1 MTDLPRTFA
10 ALSDETRLRIV
21 ERLMEQGELPAGD
34 LVAEFDIS
42 APAVSRHL
50 KVLRTAGL
58 IRQRVAGTHRYYSA
72 RPEAIKLVSDW
83 VIERRAF
90 WEASLGQ
97 LDRMLA
103 LDGGDET

>member
-1 MTDLPRTFA
+1 MSNLPRTFA

-21 ERLMEQGELPAGD
+21 ERLMDQGELPAGD

-50 KVLRTAGL
+50 KVLRTSGL
-58 IRQRVAGTHRYYSA
+58 IRQRVAGTHRYYA
-72 RPEAIKLVSDW
+72 AQPEAIKLISDW
-83 VIERRAF
+83 VIDRRAF
-90 WEASLGQ
+90 WEGSLDR

-103 LDGGDET
+103 LDEGDGK